1 MVEALFT
8 LLGTI
13 LGFALSEFSTW
24 RRESRNETRQAKATR
39 TIVSLEID
47 LNLEFLK
54 EFIEQANK
62 LNLENSDIEGR
73 KKALARFF
81 TEFPFPNWS
90 REAFTSQLS
99 SLPNALSEQEVVKV
113 FQFYDR
119 LQRIDIIRNE
129 SILAIELQKN
139 EIEAAT
145 ISRGPYRQM
154 AYLPNKPFDDKA
166 SNYWDE
172 GKSLAAQLLAKGNPL
187 RNKKL
192 N

>member
-1 MVEALFT
+1 MTEALFT

-13 LGFALSEFSTW
+13 LGFILSEFSTW

-62 LNLENSDIEGR
+62 INLVDSDIQGR

-99 SLPNALSEQEVVKV
+99 SLPHALSEQEVVKV

-119 LQRIDIIRNE
+119 LQRIDIIRNDL
-129 SILAIELQKN
+129 IAALELQKT
-139 EIEAAT
+139 ELEAAT
-145 ISRGPYRQM
+145 ISKGYYSQL
-154 AYLPNKPFDDKA
+154 AYIPNEPFNDKA
-166 SNYWDE
+166 SNYWDQ

-187 RNKKL
+187 RIKKL

>member
-1 MVEALFT
+1 MIEALFT

-54 EFIEQANK
+54 EFIEQANQI
-62 LNLENSDIEGR
+62 NLEKSDLQER
-73 KKALARFF
+73 KKSMARFF

-90 REAFTSQLS
+90 KEAFTSQLP
-99 SLPNALSEQEVVKV
+99 SLPLALSEQEVVKV

-119 LQRIDIIRNE
+119 LQRIDIIRNDL
-129 SILAIELQKN
+129 LAALDIQKSEL
-139 EIEAAT
+139 EAAT
-145 ISRGPYRQM
+145 ISKGYFRQL
-154 AYLPNKPFDDKA
+154 AYSPNKPFDDKA

-187 RNKKL
+187 KSRS
-192 N
+192 